1 MKKENARFKSLVFC
15 CSVQNDKNEVI
26 KFYHTSKNRYEVYE
40 NVCKLY
46 PIKAGYCKRFVL
58 SEV

>member
-1 MKKENARFKSLVFC
+1 MKSQRKFKNPVFE
-15 CSVQNDKNEVI
+15 CSVQTSEGI
-26 KFYHTSKNRYEVYE
+26 THRFYQTAQNRFDAYEII
-40 NVCKLY
+40 CKTY

>member
-1 MKKENARFKSLVFC
+1 MKSQRKFKNPVFE
-15 CSVQNDKNEVI
+15 CSVQTSEGI
-26 KFYHTSKNRYEVYE
+26 TQRFYHTGKNRYEVYE